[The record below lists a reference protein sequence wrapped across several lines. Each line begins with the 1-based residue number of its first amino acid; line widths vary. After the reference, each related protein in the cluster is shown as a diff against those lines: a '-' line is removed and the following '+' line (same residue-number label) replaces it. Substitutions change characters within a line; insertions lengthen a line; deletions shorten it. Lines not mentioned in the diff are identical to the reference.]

1 MKMST
6 VVVAILMAVACVGQ
20 ISVAF
25 AQEPPPPK
33 PEQKPDQQAA
43 TVDGNWIMSLEG
55 PQGPMQ
61 VSMVLKQEGTKVT
74 GSLTSQMG
82 ETALEGTFEAGKLAF
97 AIAFEGGS
105 GTMEIYFAAE
115 LKEDGTLAGV
125 LSGPMGDMPWV
136 AERAK

>member
-1 MKMST
+1 MKKNMLVMVMLT
-6 VVVAILMAVACVGQ
+6 VGAIVGLAGVT
-20 ISVAF
+20 S
-25 AQEPPPPK
+25 AQEPPA
-33 PEQKPDQQAA
+33 QKPAETA
-43 TVDGNWIMSLEG
+43 VSVDGTWLMSLDG

-61 VSMVLKQEGTKVT
+61 ITMVLKQEDTKVT

-97 AIAFEGGS
+97 GIIFDAGGQM
-105 GTMEIYFAAE
+105 MEIYFAGD
-115 LKEDGTLAGV
+115 LKEDGTLAGA